1 VNFNNIGEDGLL
13 CSNMIKRILV
23 PATLT
28 ATCMCPDDEA
38 KDLRLQPL
46 PYEQAPISLWNAI
59 RGAGSNIR
67 MHATY
72 CACPLPTS
80 DIPVL

>member
-1 VNFNNIGEDGLL
+1 
-13 CSNMIKRILV
+13 
-23 PATLT
+23 
-28 ATCMCPDDEA
+28 MCPDKEA
-38 KDLRLQPL
+38 KNLRIHPP

-72 CACPLPTS
+72 CTCPLPIS
-80 DIPVL
+80 DILVL